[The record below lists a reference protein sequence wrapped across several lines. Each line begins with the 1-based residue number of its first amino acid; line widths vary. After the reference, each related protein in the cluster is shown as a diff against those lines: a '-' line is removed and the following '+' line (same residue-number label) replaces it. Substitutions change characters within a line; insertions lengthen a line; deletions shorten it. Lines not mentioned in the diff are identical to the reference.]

1 MLALLMSLM
10 LHVVIFREDTH
21 RDDDDQVKPQN
32 QNSRLWVDL
41 YSPKSYIDLMSDEVT
56 LLTTTAVYPAAHIQF
71 YSIIIIIEA

>member
-1 MLALLMSLM
+1 MLLM
-10 LHVVIFREDTH
+10 LHTVFFREDTYG
-21 RDDDDQVKPQN
+21 DNDQVKPQN

>member
-1 MLALLMSLM
+1 MLALLMSVM

-21 RDDDDQVKPQN
+21 GDNDQVKPQN